1 MRRLNRRARTDNQQ
15 AERGAISV
23 IVAILLVTL
32 LGFVAMAVDVG
43 RIYSERAQ
51 LQNGADAAAIALA
64 QKCARNAS
72 DSLCTTST
80 LAGSLA
86 NQNALNGMSNVN
98 NIQLSTTA
106 GTVSVTTTAKENGA
120 PDNSVSLFFA
130 GVLGIPSM
138 QVAAKSSAV
147 WGSPSKG
154 PTAFPLAFS
163 ICQVQTMVDKGLQVL
178 QNKDSSSNQNKDS
191 TKNANPGCTLPS
203 GGTVPGGFGW
213 LAQDAGKC
221 GASIDLSVNESGSDP
236 TNTKTGNS
244 APSNCEATLNG
255 WAADITAGRK
265 AVVLLPVFDKA
276 TGTGAGAVYHLTAF
290 AAFNVVG
297 WKFSGQDNTT
307 PYSFNNTAPKGSG
320 SAATATCT
328 GDCRGIIGQFVT
340 YVSLADG
347 FTLGPTN
354 PYGQYGASIARLTL

>member
-1 MRRLNRRARTDNQQ
+1 MRRLIGKPRTAQHG
-15 AERGAISV
+15 ERGAISV

-32 LGFVAMAVDVG
+32 LGFVAIAVDVG

-51 LQNGADAAAIALA
+51 LQSGADASAIGLA
-64 QKCARNAS
+64 QSCARNPKSAGCVS
-72 DSLCTTST
+72 PFT

-86 NQNALNGMSNVN
+86 NQNALDGMSNVY
-98 NIQLSTTA
+98 NIQLDTTA
-106 GTVSVTTTAKENGA
+106 GTVTVTTTAKESGA

-130 GVLGIPSM
+130 GVLGIPSKA
-138 QVAAKSSAV
+138 VGATSSAV

-163 ICQVQTMVDKGLQVL
+163 ICQVQTMVDQGLQVL
-178 QNKDSSSNQNKDS
+178 QNKDSKS
-191 TKNANPGCTLPS
+191 ANPGCTLPS

-221 GASIDLSVNESGSDP
+221 GASIDLSVNKGGSDP

-265 AVVLLPVFDKA
+265 AVVLLPVFDQVA
-276 TGTGAGAVYHLTAF
+276 GTGAGAVYHLTAF

-347 FTLGPTN
+347 YTLGPVS
-354 PYGQYGASIARLTL
+354 PYGATIVRLSL

>member
-1 MRRLNRRARTDNQQ
+1 
-15 AERGAISV
+15 
-23 IVAILLVTL
+23 
-32 LGFVAMAVDVG
+32 
-43 RIYSERAQ
+43 
-51 LQNGADAAAIALA
+51 
-64 QKCARNAS
+64 
-72 DSLCTTST
+72 
-80 LAGSLA
+80 
-86 NQNALNGMSNVN
+86 MSNVN

-130 GVLGIPSM
+130 AVLGIPSM

>member
-1 MRRLNRRARTDNQQ
+1 MRRLTQNRWPSDQPT
-15 AERGAISV
+15 EHGAVSV

-32 LGFVAMAVDVG
+32 LGFVAIAVDVG

-64 QKCARNAS
+64 QKCARKAT
-72 DSLCTTST
+72 DSLCTTPT

-86 NQNALNGMSNVN
+86 NQNALDGMSNIN
-98 NIQLSTTA
+98 KIQLDTTA
-106 GTVSVTTTAKENGA
+106 RTVSVTTAAKENGA

-138 QVAAKSSAV
+138 QVAAKSTAV
-147 WGSPSKG
+147 WGSPAKG

-163 ICQVQTMVDKGLQVL
+163 ICQVQNMVDQGLQVL
-178 QNKDSSSNQNKDS
+178 QNKDSKS
-191 TKNANPGCTLPS
+191 ANPGCTLPS

-213 LAQDAGKC
+213 LAQDSGKC
-221 GASIDLSVNESGSDP
+221 GASIDLSITEGGSDP

-244 APSNCEATLNG
+244 APSNCESTLNG
-255 WAADITAGRK
+255 WAADVTAGRK
-265 AVVLLPVFDKA
+265 VVILLPVFDNV
-276 TGTGAGAVYHLTAF
+276 TGTGAGSVYHLTAF
-290 AAFNVVG
+290 AAFNIVG
-297 WKFSGQDNTT
+297 WKFSGQDNTP

-320 SAATATCT
+320 SAAACT
-328 GDCRGIIGQFVT
+328 GDCRGIIGAFVT

-347 FTLGPTN
+347 YTLGPSS
-354 PYGQYGASIARLTL
+354 PYGATIVRLTL

>member
-1 MRRLNRRARTDNQQ
+1 LRRLKVVLQGCKTTN
-15 AERGAISV
+15 EHGAISV
-23 IVAILLVTL
+23 IVAIMLVVL
-32 LGFVAMAVDVG
+32 LGSAAIAVDIGVV
-43 RIYSERAQ
+43 YSEHAQ
-51 LQNGADAAAIALA
+51 LQSGADAAAIGVA
-64 QKCARNAS
+64 QKCARNPA
-72 DSLCTTST
+72 DPQCTTST
-80 LAGSLA
+80 LAATLA
-86 NQNALNGMSNVN
+86 NQNALDGSSNVRSIALDTTGRKVVVN
-98 NIQLSTTA
+98 TTA
-106 GTVSVTTTAKENGA
+106 AEKGA
-120 PDNSVSLFFA
+120 PADSVSLFFA
-130 GVLGIPSM
+130 DVLGIPT
-138 QVAAKSSAV
+138 AKVGARSSAV

-163 ICQVQTMVDKGLQVL
+163 ICQVQNMVDQGLQVL
-178 QNKDSSSNQNKDS
+178 QNKDSKS
-191 TKNANPGCTLPS
+191 ANPGCTLPS

-221 GASIDLSVNESGSDP
+221 GASIDLSISKGGSDP

-265 AVVLLPVFDKA
+265 AVVLLPVFDQVA
-276 TGTGAGAVYHLTAF
+276 GTGAGAVYHLTAF

-347 FTLGPTN
+347 YTLGPVS
-354 PYGQYGASIARLTL
+354 PYGATIVRLSL

>member
-1 MRRLNRRARTDNQQ
+1 MRRLTTMHQDR
-15 AERGAISV
+15 EHGAVSV

-32 LGFVAMAVDVG
+32 LGFVAIAVDVG

-64 QKCARNAS
+64 QTCARNPA

-147 WGSPSKG
+147 WGSPTKG

-163 ICQVQTMVDKGLQVL
+163 ICQVQNMVDKGLQVL
-178 QNKDSSSNQNKDS
+178 QNKDSKS
-191 TKNANPGCTLPS
+191 ANPGCTLPS